1 MFEKIGFLKWIINK
15 NKTILK
21 GIIEILNDSKD
32 EISQMQIEWNPA
44 KWKRSTKEIAIGMT
58 IAFFSIVSLYIV
70 PTFLLPPVIAFV
82 ILIIGVIVILHAY
95 YREEIYKKGY
105 NN

>member
-1 MFEKIGFLKWIINK
+1 MSKKIGFLKWTISK
-15 NKTILK
+15 NKAFFK
-21 GIIEILNDSKD
+21 GIFEMLNDSKN
-32 EISQMQIEWNPA
+32 EISQIQIEWNLL

-70 PTFLLPPVIAFV
+70 PTPVIAFV

-95 YREEIYKKGY
+95 YKEEIYEKDC